1 MAQTPVPASANAP
14 TSVSVL
20 TFRVGALS
28 LAVKAEAVRE
38 VARPPRLT
46 RVPHAPTC
54 LAGLASL
61 RGAALPVV
69 SAARLLDAGDAVV
82 GATSRV
88 LVLDLASPVGLLVD
102 EVADL
107 APLDAG
113 QAEDGKLFVRDGA
126 STRVLDLET
135 RLAEAFRNPQAQDRQ
150 TGRTAPDRIA
160 APVAAEALQ
169 AFLGFELNGQAYALP
184 LAAVV
189 EVSAP
194 PANLA
199 SLPRADAADL
209 GVTPWRGGVLPVVS
223 VAALLGLP
231 SGARTS
237 DRRLIVTRVDGAVVG
252 LLVDQLRA
260 ILRIPEA
267 AIDAVP
273 PVLNRGGGEAS
284 LVGMA
289 RVAGEAGLVALISPE
304 ALFREEA
311 RRFLEDRKETETVM
325 TGAASEAF
333 EKVVVFRLG
342 DEDYALP
349 IDAVQEV
356 VALPERL
363 TRVPNAPA
371 LVEGVMNL
379 RGKVVPIVD
388 QGSRFGASTKGL
400 GRRVIV
406 TAVNGLQ
413 VGFAVDSV
421 SEILSLTAD
430 QIATASTL
438 FSDDRQTFDRVAHL
452 DAGERLVLIVDPKA
466 LLDKVEA
473 DALQALQDADGPG
486 S

>member
-1 MAQTPVPASANAP
+1 M
-14 TSVSVL
+14 
-20 TFRVGALS
+20 
-28 LAVKAEAVRE
+28 RE

-46 RVPHAPTC
+46 RVPHAPAC
-54 LAGLASL
+54 LAGVASL

-69 SAARLLDAGDAVV
+69 SAARLLGANETEAGA
-82 GATSRV
+82 AARV

-102 EVADL
+102 EVSAL
-107 APLDAG
+107 AVLDARD
-113 QAEDGKLFVRDGA
+113 AEDGKLFVRDGA
-126 STRVLDLET
+126 SARVLDLEA
-135 RLAEAFRNPQAQDRQ
+135 RLAEAFRNPHAGDRRMGSRA
-150 TGRTAPDRIA
+150 TPASATSSA
-160 APVAAEALQ
+160 ATEAVK
-169 AFLGFELNGQAYALP
+169 AFLGFDLNGQAYALP
-184 LAAVV
+184 LEAVV
-189 EVSAP
+189 EVSAA

-199 SLPRADAADL
+199 SLPRADVADRGVAA
-209 GVTPWRGGVLPVVS
+209 WRDGVLPVVS

-231 SGARTS
+231 ARAAPS
-237 DRRLIVTRVDGAVVG
+237 DGRLIVTRVEGAIVG

-260 ILRIPEA
+260 ILRVPEA
-267 AIDAVP
+267 AIDEVP

-289 RVAGEAGLVALISPE
+289 RLAGETGLVALISPE
-304 ALFREEA
+304 ALFREDA
-311 RRFLEDRKETETVM
+311 CGFLEDRKETETVM
-325 TGAASEAF
+325 TGITDEGV

-342 DEDYALP
+342 EEDYALP
-349 IDAVQEV
+349 IAAVQEV

-388 QGSRFGASTKGL
+388 QGSRFGASTRGL

-413 VGFAVDSV
+413 VGFAVDRV
-421 SEILSLTAD
+421 SEILSLTED
-430 QIATASTL
+430 QIAPASTL

-452 DAGERLVLIVDPKA
+452 DDGERLVLIVDPAA

-473 DALQALQDADGPG
+473 DALQALSDRTPAEPG
-486 S
+486 GAGS